1 MIAARPL
8 ALTAAALLIAS
19 SLAACDGCSKSA
31 VPPKEP
37 EVTKPPDPPKE
48 EPKPPEDPLKEA
60 REDAEKQAGAAALAI
75 QDACALVGADIEGM
89 HVKPTTVQPT
99 TTKIKQLET
108 GTIDSKDATKVFR
121 DYDGGMKKCYERTL
135 KKNPGLEG
143 QVILT
148 LIVNPDGKVKTA
160 RASGS
165 LDNKEVE
172 TCIERLAMEMV
183 FPKPDGGAARLVKP
197 YKFHPDI

>member
-19 SLAACDGCSKSA
+19 SLAACDGCSKPA
-31 VPPKEP
+31 DPPKEP
-37 EVTKPPDPPKE
+37 EVIKPPEPPKE

-60 REDAEKQAGAAALAI
+60 REDAERQAGAAALAL

-89 HVKPTTVQPT
+89 NAKPTTAVQP
-99 TTKIKQLET
+99 TKIKQLET
-108 GTIDSKDATKVFR
+108 GTIDSKAAAKVFR

-143 QVILT
+143 NVLLT
-148 LIVNPDGKVKTA
+148 LIINPDGKVKSA
-160 RASGS
+160 RAGGN

-172 TCIERLAMEMV
+172 TCVERLAVEMT
-183 FPKPDGGAARLVKP
+183 FPKPEGGAARLVKP
-197 YKFHPDI
+197 YKFSPNL